1 MIARA
6 SRPGG
11 VFHGTIKVC
20 QKEEKKMQL
29 THFGALFAMIEL
41 EMLSLADGYTRKDL
55 LDAQSS
61 GNFDRLIDC
70 FSTATI
76 GRDNLSSLLYAIC
89 HEEN

>member
-1 MIARA
+1 MIARTP
-6 SRPGG
+6 RPGG

-20 QKEEKKMQL
+20 QKEGKKMK
-29 THFGALFAMIEL
+29 HFGALFAMIEL
-41 EMLSLADGYTRKDL
+41 GMLSLADGYTRRDL

-61 GNFDRLIDC
+61 GNFDRLVDC

-76 GRDNLSSLLYAIC
+76 DGDNLSSLLYAIC